1 MPEHALTPESQPS
14 ASTCADRRAY
24 VRVASDLA
32 ATCNAAGGRRLTG
45 WPGRVKDISA
55 GGIGLLLQHRFRPG
69 TVLTIELRERT
80 GQVLRTVQARVVHT
94 TALRVDG
101 GYCWL
106 LGCSL
111 KQPLTDA
118 EFEALQ

>member
-1 MPEHALTPESQPS
+1 MPEHALTPEPQST
-14 ASTCADRRAY
+14 ASTQADRRAY

-32 ATCNAAGGRRLTG
+32 ATCNPPGRRLTG
-45 WPGRVKDISA
+45 WPGRVKDISV

-69 TVLTIELRERT
+69 TTLTVELRESS
-80 GQVLRTVQARVVHT
+80 GHVLRTVQARVIHT

-106 LGCSL
+106 LGCSF
-111 KQPLTDA
+111 KHPLT
-118 EFEALQ
+118 EEELEALQ